1 MTFQNKQSVFWA
13 LLAALL
19 ALLVVQP
26 QVVNLPHGRLIV
38 SALGSLLQV
47 AAIVVL
53 AEDRRLRILA
63 WSFGLVTIAAIW
75 SRHYF
80 SNVSHEAALVC
91 SHGLTSIF
99 LACTAVLILHFVMT
113 HDVTAESVV
122 AAICAYLLIGIFV
135 GQLCFIV
142 QTLDPQAY
150 HTADDLTPQMSE
162 PEARSALLMYYSFST
177 LTTTGYGDITPNR
190 PLSRT
195 MAWLEAATGQLYL
208 AVLVAGLVSARA
220 SRRWSDEFRPS
231 KIHPL

>member
-1 MTFQNKQSVFWA
+1 MSLQNKQSVFWA

-19 ALLVVQP
+19 ALVVIQP

-47 AAIVVL
+47 AAILVL
-53 AEDRRLRILA
+53 AEDRRLRMLA
-63 WSFGLVTIAAIW
+63 WTFGLVTIVAIW

-80 SNVSHEAALVC
+80 NEVSQETALLC
-91 SHGLTSIF
+91 SHSFTSAF
-99 LACTAVLILHFVMT
+99 LALTAVLILHFVMT

-135 GQLCFIV
+135 GHLCFIV
-142 QTLDPQAY
+142 QTLDPLAY
-150 HTADDLTPQMSE
+150 RTADGLSAQMSK
-162 PEARSALLMYYSFST
+162 PDARSALLMYYSFST
-177 LTTTGYGDITPNR
+177 LTTTGYGDITPNQ

-195 MAWLEAATGQLYL
+195 LAWLEAATGQLYL

-220 SRRWSDEFRPS
+220 SRRWSDEHRPG

>member
-1 MTFQNKQSVFWA
+1 MTLQNKQSVFWA

-19 ALLVVQP
+19 ALVVIQP

-38 SALGSLLQV
+38 SGLGSLLQV
-47 AAIVVL
+47 AAILVL
-53 AEDRRLRILA
+53 AEDRRLRVLA
-63 WSFGLVTIAAIW
+63 WSFGLVTIGAIW

-80 SNVSHEAALVC
+80 SEVSQETALVC
-91 SHGLTSIF
+91 AHAMTSVF
-99 LACTAVLILHFVMT
+99 LAFTSVLILHFVMT

-135 GQLCFIV
+135 GHLCFIV
-142 QTLDPQAY
+142 QTIDPQAY
-150 HTADDLTPQMSE
+150 RTSDDLTAAMAKPD
-162 PEARSALLMYYSFST
+162 ARSALLMYYSFST
-177 LTTTGYGDITPNR
+177 LTTTGYGDITPSC

-195 MAWLEAATGQLYL
+195 LAWLEAATGQLYL

-220 SRRWSDEFRPS
+220 SRRWSGEAHPS